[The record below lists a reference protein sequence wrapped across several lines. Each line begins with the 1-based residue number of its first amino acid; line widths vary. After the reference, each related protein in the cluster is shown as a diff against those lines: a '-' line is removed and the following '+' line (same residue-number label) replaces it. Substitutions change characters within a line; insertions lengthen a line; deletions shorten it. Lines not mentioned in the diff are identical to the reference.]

1 MAMFEK
7 TKAKKITHDKKEL
20 NGIVTDAIHAMATVV
35 GATLGPGGRPVLI
48 ERDGMTPIATK
59 DGVTVAKSLGM
70 AEAEANIIVESA
82 KDICIQ
88 TAKQA
93 GDGTTTAIILADAL
107 IQKGQVFLGQNPKYN
122 PQRFVNDL
130 NAAYDKVILPYLKQ
144 HAVQVNTEEQLRQV
158 AEISAN
164 GDKKIAELV
173 VQAIMA
179 AGDDGQVLIEEAQ
192 GSQMRV
198 ETTDGYIV
206 TSGLK
211 ELGHIGP
218 IFIND
223 RSNQAVKMD
232 NAIVFLYDG
241 SMNDLQVPGMIQKA
255 LEGSDF
261 YGNPIIVMAHDFSD
275 TVKDAFAK
283 TAKGGVSV
291 APIKTPMSG
300 LPNSRSMFLQDMSAY
315 TGATVYDPANINTF
329 LEDEDDG
336 FGHVLHARVDM
347 YESYLVAEP
356 NMERI
361 NQRVKE
367 LKSIHDIAFSEFDK
381 MHLRA
386 AISKLTGGVS
396 TIFVGGASDLEIK
409 EKKHRVEDAVEAV
422 RSALAEGVI
431 PGGASVQ
438 LTLAKLLDSHPER
451 KDSWTVLSEALR
463 HPLSILLHNCGENYE
478 DIAKELNKHLD
489 VKQLP
494 SKVFD
499 ANEHAFVE
507 PFKAGII
514 EPAKVCRVS
523 LGNALSVASL
533 LITLG
538 GIVVVPRD
546 AVLENQLAMSK
557 QAFGDMMAAGGIG
570 E

>member
-20 NGIVTDAIHAMATVV
+20 NSIVTDAIHAMATVV

-107 IQKGQVFLGQNPKYN
+107 VQKGQVFLGQNPKYN

-336 FGHVLHARVDM
+336 FGHVLQARVDM

-463 HPLSILLHNCGENYE
+463 YPLSILLHNCGENYE
-478 DIAKELNKHLD
+478 DIAEELNKHLD

-538 GIVVVPRD
+538 GLIVIPRNSD
-546 AVLENQLAMSK
+546 LEAQLEMSK
-557 QAFGDMMAAGGIG
+557 QAFSQMMGAGGIG